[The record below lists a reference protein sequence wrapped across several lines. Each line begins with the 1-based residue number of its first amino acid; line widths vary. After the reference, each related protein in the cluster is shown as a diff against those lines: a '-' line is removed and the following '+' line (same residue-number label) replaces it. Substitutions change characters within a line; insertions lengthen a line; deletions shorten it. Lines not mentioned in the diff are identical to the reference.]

1 MDRKEISV
9 ATEEGI
15 VIRLD
20 AKNAWVKTK
29 KTGACESCSSKK
41 ACSVMGGGDEMEVE
55 VINAAGASIGDQ
67 VIISFE
73 TSSLLKA
80 TFLLYVFPILCMFAG
95 ALIGQEIAP
104 VLQIGVSA
112 SSAISG
118 FLFFLVSI
126 VFIKLKANK
135 MGRQDQYRPRIIRIK
150 KSRGSNYS

>member
-1 MDRKEISV
+1 M

-15 VIRLD
+15 VIKLD
-20 AKNAWVKTK
+20 AKTAWVKTK
-29 KTGACESCSSKK
+29 KSSACESCSSQK
-41 ACSVMGGGDEMEVE
+41 ACSVMSGGDEMEVE
-55 VINAAGASIGDQ
+55 VINAVGASIGDQ

-95 ALIGQEIAP
+95 AIIGQEIAP
-104 VLQIGVSA
+104 VLQLGVSV

-118 FLFFLVSI
+118 FLFFLASI
-126 VFIKLKANK
+126 VFIKIKANK

-150 KSRGSNYS
+150 KSRSPIFS